1 MKVFEFAGVIF
12 NADNICTIQKVTL
25 KKETERSEEKDSKK
39 TPAFEMV
46 PGFQIVTVAG
56 GMNFTFKTE
65 KERDEKFNELLKG
78 LEDL

>member
-25 KKETERSEEKDSKK
+25 KKETERSEEKDPKK
-39 TPAFEMV
+39 TPIFEMV
-46 PGFQIVTVAG
+46 PAFQIVTVVG

>member
-12 NADNICTIQKVTL
+12 NVDNICTIQKVTL
-25 KKETERSEEKDSKK
+25 KKETEKNGNPKK

-46 PGFQIVTVAG
+46 PGFQVVTVAG

-78 LEDL
+78 LKDL

>member
-25 KKETERSEEKDSKK
+25 KGEEKDKESGESIP
-39 TPAFEMV
+39 TSIPA
-46 PGFQIVTVAG
+46 FQIVTVAG

-65 KERDEKFNELLKG
+65 DERDDKFNELLKG
-78 LEDL
+78 LKDL

>member
-25 KKETERSEEKDSKK
+25 KGDATDKETGEVERI
-39 TPAFEMV
+39 

-65 KERDEKFNELLKG
+65 KERDEKFNELLNG
-78 LEDL
+78 LKDL

>member
-12 NADNICTIQKVTL
+12 NVDNICTIQKVTL
-25 KKETERSEEKDSKK
+25 KKETEKSENPKK

-46 PGFQIVTVAG
+46 PGFQIVTVTG

-65 KERDEKFNELLKG
+65 KERDEKFNELLEG
-78 LEDL
+78 LQKL